1 MQNGIWNQNIGG
13 NGPDKCD
20 PEKKERCGGIIE
32 NLFNTKID
40 GTGEQY
46 REGSEEQYYLVSENV
61 TPVMSIGVGLDKM
74 QELLDRYAGDYKISL
89 QKYNIGNP
97 NYVNDI
103 IERVNQ
109 KGTVQGD

>member
-46 REGSEEQYYLVSENV
+46 REG
-61 TPVMSIGVGLDKM
+61 
-74 QELLDRYAGDYKISL
+74 
-89 QKYNIGNP
+89 
-97 NYVNDI
+97 
-103 IERVNQ
+103 
-109 KGTVQGD
+109 